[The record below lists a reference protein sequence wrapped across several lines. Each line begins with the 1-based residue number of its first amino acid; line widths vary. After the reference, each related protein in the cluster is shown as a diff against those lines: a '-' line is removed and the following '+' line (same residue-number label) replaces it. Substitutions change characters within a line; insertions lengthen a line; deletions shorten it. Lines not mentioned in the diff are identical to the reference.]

1 MNDQQSPR
9 GPEPGVQVIRT
20 LYKQA
25 KEGDRAALGCLLAQ
39 FDRRLLGL
47 VERNL
52 PGSLR
57 ATVGAEDIVQEA
69 MIGAARG
76 FSGFAPDDGLPP
88 EEAIFSWLCIITR
101 NRLRDKVKEAHA
113 GKRPE
118 FENIDSGS
126 RDFGNLLAH
135 LASHSQTPSRDARVH
150 ERISAVRAAIALLD
164 ETDRV
169 ALELCCLMKLPT
181 RQVAERLL
189 ISEEAVRKRCSRAI
203 HALAEAID
211 NISDYDSRS

>member
-1 MNDQQSPR
+1 MDRDTPR
-9 GPEPGVQVIRT
+9 GSEPADIKVIRA
-20 LYKQA
+20 LYAQA
-25 KEGDRAALGCLLAQ
+25 KEGNRAALGCLLAQ
-39 FDRRLLGL
+39 FDRRLLNL

-57 ATVGAEDIVQEA
+57 SAVGAEDIVQEA

-76 FSGFAPDDGLPP
+76 FDTFTPEDGLPP
-88 EEAIFSWLCIITR
+88 EEALFRWLCIIAR
-101 NRLRDKVKEAHA
+101 NRLRDKIKEANA

-118 FENIDSGS
+118 FENPGSGS
-126 RDFGNLLAH
+126 RDIGNLLAD
-135 LASHSQTPSRDARVH
+135 LAAHSQTPSRDARSH
-150 ERISAVRAAIALLD
+150 ERIAAARAAIALLD
-164 ETDRV
+164 ENDRV

-181 RQVAERLL
+181 RQVAERLM

-203 HALAEAID
+203 HTLAESID